1 MKKPT
6 KALLIVSTFAV
17 ALNLNACVYGP
28 PVETTE
34 SEEAIETSVVDV
46 DSSLG
51 EETVVVDL
59 PSD

>member
-28 PVETTE
+28 PEDTTETTE
-34 SEEAIETSVVDV
+34 VIETSVVDV
-46 DSSLG
+46 DSSQG
-51 EETVVVDL
+51 
-59 PSD
+59 